1 MGDRKISETLL
12 EFAAPVLSLFEG
24 EPSPARIRPAFIVA
38 ITVWNAVILDESEK
52 GTNFVEDARAR
63 LGTGQELEIFDALV
77 TRKRMDFASDRRLI
91 GDFEVHKKGGEFRLR
106 AVAHQAPAR
115 C

>member
-1 MGDRKISETLL
+1 MGDRKISEALL

-24 EPSPARIRPAFIVA
+24 EPSPTGIRPAFIVA
-38 ITVWNAVILDESEK
+38 ITVWNAVILDESEE
-52 GTNFVEDARAR
+52 GTNFVEDARDR
-63 LGTGQELEIFDALV
+63 LGTGRELDLFDALV
-77 TRKRMDFASDRRLI
+77 RRKRTDFASDRRLI
-91 GDFEVHKKGGEFRLR
+91 GDFEVHKKGGEFQPR